1 MSSLH
6 SQKAAF
12 AGAHTAV
19 GRLVLARLHSPHPT
33 LPLHSSDTRLPLAQA
48 KKSVN
53 SGAVQV
59 NPLREHIE
67 TGGRSPGSTPRASLL
82 GLVPWEA
89 LPGAVGRGDGSH
101 HRCLGSWPHPPQRY
115 NQMLTRINSTLLS
128 KGVSWRK
135 SRRKFSSSDKNMPA
149 S

>member
-48 KKSVN
+48 KKSVS
-53 SGAVQV
+53 SGEV
-59 NPLREHIE
+59 
-67 TGGRSPGSTPRASLL
+67 
-82 GLVPWEA
+82 
-89 LPGAVGRGDGSH
+89 
-101 HRCLGSWPHPPQRY
+101 
-115 NQMLTRINSTLLS
+115 
-128 KGVSWRK
+128 
-135 SRRKFSSSDKNMPA
+135 
-149 S
+149 